1 MLSDTDKEK
10 VLIELNIDGKKQNK
24 RFSSKMLKLD
34 ESNQYGIA
42 MTKPLP
48 YGCIKS
54 QDKVPTLT
62 EFNRIFDSISH
73 DDKIGH
79 LFTVD
84 IKFHD
89 IAEKTSLFNEIYPP
103 IFEKNK
109 KVDPFEKSTLQLM
122 SVAVRN
128 EEKNK
133 LNSFSYNSKT
143 HSTLKE
149 KKSFF
154 FMLKICIF

>member
-48 YGCIKS
+48 YGCIKN

-73 DDKIGH
+73 DDKI
-79 LFTVD
+79 
-84 IKFHD
+84 
-89 IAEKTSLFNEIYPP
+89 
-103 IFEKNK
+103 
-109 KVDPFEKSTLQLM
+109 
-122 SVAVRN
+122 
-128 EEKNK
+128 
-133 LNSFSYNSKT
+133 
-143 HSTLKE
+143 
-149 KKSFF
+149 
-154 FMLKICIF
+154 